1 MVRGLKVIEP
11 SSIKSF
17 PKQGHI
23 TSRVCTV
30 KHNVPGY
37 LVQTVLI
44 PHLEK
49 LDCFG
54 VLTSYYEALIDKA
67 MPIKSLFLDILPK
80 LQIKI
85 VLLKTQILVKKAT
98 GCSEK

>member
-1 MVRGLKVIEP
+1 MVNCIFDYRILLKFLVSGLKVIKP

-23 TSRVCTV
+23 TDKVCTV
-30 KHNVPGY
+30 KHHVPGY
-37 LVQTVLI
+37 LVQTALI

-49 LDCFG
+49 LDGYG

-80 LQIKI
+80 P
-85 VLLKTQILVKKAT
+85 
-98 GCSEK
+98 